1 MKTESS
7 KGTWKIKV
15 RLDDKEKPE
24 TLQAEKNY
32 KRVEVALETGD
43 VDDQQADQQADIAAA
58 PPAHVATFSED
69 TTVNFEKQ
77 EALEMISKVL
87 QIRPPMN
94 SVEEFQSTHVANMV
108 KHIEDCIKAFRVVRQ
123 LQCTSGDDGQPDND
137 TAKLLDALRSK
148 LFLPEEKEMEI
159 SVSSPK
165 EVEVGVNAPTDGAL
179 PSASKP
185 WYMYPFLTRKW
196 PNGAGTGNAE
206 ATEDNAKAT
215 VKSTPQSK
223 AKIRPPPQSDVSTY
237 YLTHDV
243 TDDDGEPDPRIVP
256 VMVEADSYKS
266 GADCS
271 LRRVPWTQ
279 KDMLNP
285 AVDPLLKEVPRW
297 DPKSEKVRVGKDRLF
312 TQKEWVTQLEK
323 WQAAYPNVTKPDG
336 SNPFETAAFRTKKTS
351 DDKIIEATFNALPA
365 FGSPT
370 WGEYNASWGKSTK
383 ALLSM
388 FRPDMWGNMVCLP
401 DKIDPLGATNGSLC
415 FFDVD
420 HLFPFSRG
428 GQSIKDNFAAVQCVA
443 NRYIKGDNLIPYL
456 NPVQMACGISSK
468 QLVAM
473 VLSVEKNSIGE
484 LRSRK
489 DQNSLRDR
497 MLTWLTRS
505 SIKGESFRTFQADVR
520 RSTDGQ
526 TLVNYFRERQRRED
540 EALLGRVEPRSADR
554 CLTVRIIKCMLR
566 LEVRGQSTYYVQ
578 LVQDRLKSAKYWWDN
593 DNETWAKELGSQTE
607 KEDLLKNLRDL
618 AREYGFRYTELTIG
632 N

>member
-1 MKTESS
+1 ME
-7 KGTWKIKV
+7 
-15 RLDDKEKPE
+15 
-24 TLQAEKNY
+24 NY
-32 KRVEVALETGD
+32 EHVKVALD
-43 VDDQQADQQADIAAA
+43 ADDEDNPQLPDPLVQDGADQQADIAAA
-58 PPAHVATFSED
+58 PPAHVATYSED
-69 TTVNFEKQ
+69 TTVNFEKD

-87 QIRPPMN
+87 QIRPIN
-94 SVEEFQSTHVANMV
+94 KVEEVQSTHVADMV

-165 EVEVGVNAPTDGAL
+165 VEVD
-179 PSASKP
+179 
-185 WYMYPFLTRKW
+185 
-196 PNGAGTGNAE
+196 AE

-256 VMVEADSYKS
+256 VMEKADRLYKS
-266 GADCS
+266 GADRS

-297 DPKSEKVRVGKDRLF
+297 DPDSKTVRVGKKTQERKF
-312 TQKEWVTQLEK
+312 TEEAWVAQLEE
-323 WQAAYPNVTKPDG
+323 WQTQYPNVTQSNG

-370 WGEYNASWGKSTK
+370 WGEYNASWDKSTK

-443 NRYIKGDNLIPYL
+443 NRYIKVDNLIPYL
-456 NPVQMACGISSK
+456 NPVQTACGISSK

-520 RSTDGQ
+520 RSTDCQ

-566 LEVRGQSTYYVQ
+566 LEVRGQSTYY
-578 LVQDRLKSAKYWWDN
+578 VQDRLKSAKYWWDN